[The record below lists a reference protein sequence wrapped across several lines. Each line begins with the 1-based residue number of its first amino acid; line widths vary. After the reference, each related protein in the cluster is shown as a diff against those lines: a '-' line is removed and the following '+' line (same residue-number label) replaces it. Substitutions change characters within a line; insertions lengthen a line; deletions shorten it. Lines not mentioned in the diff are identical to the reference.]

1 MLCRIEYQFDA
12 VLVGLGGLTIS
23 LPSAFVR
30 GGGWTEAVY
39 IDADM
44 RVMANSQGDTLL
56 FTKAVEAE

>member
-1 MLCRIEYQFDA
+1 MLCRIEYRFDA
-12 VLVGLGGLTIS
+12 ILVGLWGLTLP

-39 IDADM
+39 IDSDV

-56 FTKAVEAE
+56 FTKAVEIG